1 MRITFDLPKE
11 LEDEL
16 SAEASLLG
24 LSLPEY
30 IVRILATASSRSLQ
44 PKTGVQLVEFWR
56 DEELVGSRPD
66 IAADGPTHARDL
78 RRRAERRE
86 RA

>member
-16 SAEASLLG
+16 SAEAKRLG

-30 IVRILATASSRSLQ
+30 IVRILATANSRSSQ
-44 PKTGVQLVEFWR
+44 PKTGAQLVEFWR
-56 DEELVGSRPD
+56 DEELISSRPD
-66 IAADGPTHARDL
+66 IAADSPTHARDL

>member
-1 MRITFDLPKE
+1 MSITFDLPKE

-16 SAEASLLG
+16 SAEASRLG

-30 IVRILATASSRSLQ
+30 VVRILATASSRNFQ
-44 PKTGVQLVEFWR
+44 PETGAQLVEFWR

-66 IAADGPTHARDL
+66 ITDSRTHARGL
-78 RRRAERRE
+78 RRQAERRE